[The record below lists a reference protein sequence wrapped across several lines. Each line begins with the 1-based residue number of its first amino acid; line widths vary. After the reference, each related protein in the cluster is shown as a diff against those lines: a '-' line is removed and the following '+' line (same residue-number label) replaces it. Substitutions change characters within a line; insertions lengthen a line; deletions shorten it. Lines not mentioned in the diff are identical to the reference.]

1 MTEIFAIAA
10 GVLIAEAVI
19 AAFRYAWRITF
30 VRHTTRLGIS
40 QADIKEF
47 EQYRR
52 ILGDIGKGAGRP
64 LGAGEREAEAE
75 TNRVRPDG
83 H

>member
-1 MTEIFAIAA
+1 MEVFVIAA

-30 VRHTTRLGIS
+30 VRKSTSARVSQENLSFLDHYRGIVGNVG
-40 QADIKEF
+40 Q
-47 EQYRR
+47 
-52 ILGDIGKGAGRP
+52 GAGGP
-64 LGAGEREAEAE
+64 LGTRERPFEAEA
-75 TNRVRPDG
+75 NRVRPDG